1 MRSGKFKFLAL
12 LLVAVLTLGMFA
24 GCSEVTANSDLSS
37 SEPVSVDS
45 SSEESSSEESSSEES
60 VPEVPV
66 GNQNPLTGTYD
77 LADEAVGKRPVA
89 VMINNIKIALPQS
102 GISEADIMYEMPV
115 EGGITRMMAVF
126 ADYTKVPTTGSVRSA
141 RHNYLELA
149 LPLDA
154 IYVHFGGSDIAKNK
168 IKEYG
173 IKDDLDGLY
182 NMKPFLQDKSIA
194 ASKGKEHSYYTKG
207 ELLVNAIEA
216 KGIRTES
223 KNTKTVFN
231 FADAYAP
238 AADAADCSAI
248 KVKYSGYCT
257 ADFTYN
263 AETDSYDKKQFG
275 NKHVDANTGN
285 AASVHNVFVLY
296 TNVYTMD
303 KAGHQQ
309 VDLYSGKGYYCTGG
323 KYQSITWSK
332 NGVNAPIVY
341 ADASGKE
348 LAVSAG
354 SSWVCIVPDDMKSA
368 TVITP

>member
-1 MRSGKFKFLAL
+1 M
-12 LLVAVLTLGMFA
+12 LLVAVLTLGMFS
-24 GCSEVTANSDLSS
+24 GCSEVPANSDPISSMPDS
-37 SEPVSVDS
+37 SEES
-45 SSEESSSEESSSEES
+45 SSEENSSEESSSEES
-60 VPEVPV
+60 VPQVPQ

-89 VMINNIKIALPQS
+89 IMINNIKIALPQS

-141 RHNYLELA
+141 RHNYLELT

-154 IYVHFGGSDIAKNK
+154 IYVHFGGSNIAKDK
-168 IKEYG
+168 IKQYG

-182 NMKPFLQDKSIA
+182 NMKPFMQDKSIA
-194 ASKGKEHSYYTKG
+194 ASKGKEHSYFTSG
-207 ELLVNAIEA
+207 ELLEGAIAA
-216 KGIRTES
+216 KKIRTELN
-223 KNTKTVFN
+223 NTKTAFL
-231 FADAYAP
+231 FADEYTP

-275 NKHVDANTGN
+275 SAHVDANTGN

-309 VDLYSGKGYYCTGG
+309 VDLYSGSGYYCTGG

-332 NGVNAPIVY
+332 NGINDPIIY
-341 ADASGKE
+341 KDASGNE
-348 LAVSAG
+348 LSVSAG